1 MQIKALEYDCKKKKD
16 VALLAHH
23 YGITYWLMRLK
34 YLLYETTSISQSVIS
49 LQDCQTSVFQLK
61 IR

>member
-1 MQIKALEYDCKKKKD
+1 MIAKKEKD
-16 VALLAHH
+16 VTLLAHH
-23 YGITYWLMRLK
+23 YGIIYWLMRLK